1 MAHVTHAKT
10 IAQPMHASYWTT
22 LTLGA
27 LLLIATSEFFL
38 AQIIAQLAWPGYSVS
53 QFDISALGVTECGP
67 YTNGA
72 GGLTFYACSPLH
84 VVMNAG
90 FILLGGLTIAGVV
103 LTRTIW
109 PRGRLIRVGVALVVV
124 SGLGG
129 ILSGLFPA
137 NVNFGLHVFGAL
149 LNFLT
154 ASIGLLL
161 LGIAVRKRNPRRAA
175 WSLALGAITIVG
187 LVLDSN
193 QIFLSLGPGGM
204 ERVIGYPSVVWAIG
218 LGAALLVRAKR
229 TTPRR
234 LAEAQRS

>member
-1 MAHVTHAKT
+1 
-10 IAQPMHASYWTT
+10 
-22 LTLGA
+22 
-27 LLLIATSEFFL
+27 
-38 AQIIAQLAWPGYSVS
+38 
-53 QFDISALGVTECGP
+53 
-67 YTNGA
+67 
-72 GGLTFYACSPLH
+72 
-84 VVMNAG
+84 
-90 FILLGGLTIAGVV
+90 
-103 LTRTIW
+103 
-109 PRGRLIRVGVALVVV
+109 VGVALVVV

-161 LGIAVRKRNPRRAA
+161 LGIAVRKRNPRRAT

-193 QIFLSLGPGGM
+193 QIFLGLGSGGM

-229 TTPRR
+229 TARAASLRRSAHRRDRSRHGAQVDFVSERSRQPR
-234 LAEAQRS
+234 LKGMGNAQRALHPAPPRPDRRS